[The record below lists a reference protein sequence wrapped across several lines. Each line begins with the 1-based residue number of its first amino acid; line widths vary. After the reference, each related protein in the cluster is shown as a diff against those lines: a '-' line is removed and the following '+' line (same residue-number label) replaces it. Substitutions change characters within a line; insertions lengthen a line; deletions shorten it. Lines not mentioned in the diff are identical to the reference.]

1 MFVCKTLVWPAFLK
15 FLYFVLYI
23 EVLVNHDV
31 KFYWNYFS
39 HLFFLVNIRRTTLSP
54 LAFFSRCTCLD
65 MYWCSRSKYVKSEY
79 TSMSL
84 RAAIGD
90 RWQVTGVAYS
100 FPGLEFKDGSD
111 CSVTDT
117 KSRSSWGY
125 RYFVKIVVYYIQNHV
140 FLIYQWVLQFAAS
153 NHWV

>member
-31 KFYWNYFS
+31 KLYRNYFS
-39 HLFFLVNIRRTTLSP
+39 HLFFLVNICRITLSP

-90 RWQVTGVAYS
+90 RWQELSTVFQVWS
-100 FPGLEFKDGSD
+100 LKM
-111 CSVTDT
+111 V
-117 KSRSSWGY
+117 
-125 RYFVKIVVYYIQNHV
+125 VIVVLPIPSQGVHEATGILSKWLCTTYRIS
-140 FLIYQWVLQFAAS
+140 FS
-153 NHWV
+153 